1 MKHFRNASIVLML
14 IASGLFAQEKAITF
28 GIVTSKFHNYK
39 SNQGMSELKNPLG
52 SGLMVGYSLQK
63 NVALSVIGEYMK
75 DEVGNNVKLS
85 DMRATFLAHAFPYQ
99 WKNVRPY
106 ISGGLVYL
114 RHTLESDLVKDE
126 ISSSFQ
132 IRQSIGLDF
141 QLSPQMSLNFDMAA
155 YSDGLKYLGHASSFC
170 VRYTL

>member
-1 MKHFRNASIVLML
+1 MKHFRKAGLIML
-14 IASGLFAQEKAITF
+14 LITSGLFAQENAITF

-39 SNQGMSELKNPLG
+39 SGQGMSEIKNPLG
-52 SGLMVGYSLQK
+52 SGIMLGYSVQP
-63 NVALSVIGEYMK
+63 NVAFSIIGEYMK
-75 DEVGNNVKLS
+75 DEMGNNVKLS
-85 DMRATFLAHAFPYQ
+85 DMRATFLVHAFPYQ

-155 YSDGLKYLGHASSFC
+155 YSDGLKYLGHANSFC